1 MSESPGWWMRRS
13 GPAKATA
20 ILACLCILEIGLC
33 SALPYNSKI
42 WPFLTPLFLLTIVAL
57 FVAFVMW
64 LNKVFYS

>member
-1 MSESPGWWMRRS
+1 MTESPEWWKRQNV
-13 GPAKATA
+13 PAKALTVIA
-20 ILACLCILEIGLC
+20 SLCVLEIGLC
-33 SALPYNSKI
+33 SALPNNSKI